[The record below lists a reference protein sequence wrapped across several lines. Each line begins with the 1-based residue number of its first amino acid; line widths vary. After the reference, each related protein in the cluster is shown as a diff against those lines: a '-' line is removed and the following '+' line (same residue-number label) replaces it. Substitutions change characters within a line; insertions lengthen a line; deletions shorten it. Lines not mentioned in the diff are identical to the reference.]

1 MKYKSI
7 LNILGNKYIN
17 IKNIFIYFKFI
28 IKNIISKT
36 NNNTLNIYIPNTIG
50 IPIIDIPNN
59 HIKMAIIKLF
69 EIDLINMLILDILD
83 DLMLFF
89 RVIMLLV
96 ISSFIGLSNVALINI
111 LIMIINIVIIIN
123 IFNNLFFFIIFIISP
138 TEIYS

>member
-96 ISSFIGLSNVALINI
+96 ISSFIGLSNVALIII
-111 LIMIINIVIIIN
+111 LIMI
-123 IFNNLFFFIIFIISP
+123 F
-138 TEIYS
+138 T